1 MVESMVVGLVNQAQS
16 IVGMAQAVIVD
27 IKSRNFTLDVNK
39 ADGVAS
45 DATAALQ
52 TARRLEKTAISFAE
66 NVSSLSSSLVAFV
79 SSIENVNNK
88 SLVGIEQAQEV
99 ALLVNKTANVLEQVK
114 VSQTTLSPCL

>member
-52 TARRLEKTAISFAE
+52 TARRLEKAAISFAE

-99 ALLVNKTANVLEQVK
+99 TLLVNKTANVLEQVK
-114 VSQTTLSPCL
+114 VGQTTLSPYL